1 MKYSDLIRFEPIET
15 VVQLREADSEDDAR
29 RLVETFVFSDRMTEL
44 LRDMVIPELQFAK
57 PADNKGL
64 LVVGNYGTGK
74 SHLMAM
80 LSAIAEHKE
89 LAQRIGNAR
98 VADSAAQIAGR
109 FKVIR
114 TEIGSTTMSLRDIIC
129 SVLEDNLAR
138 LDVKFEFPST
148 NDRHENK
155 SSLQEMMAAFQKV
168 HKDRGLL
175 LVLDELLDYL
185 RSRKDQALILDLQ
198 FLREL
203 GEFCKG
209 SRFRFIAGVQEA
221 LYGNPRFQFAAAEL
235 KRVSERYRPVLIGK
249 DDIAFV
255 VSERLLKKDA
265 KQQALVREHLT
276 KFGPLYGSLNERLDD
291 FVRLFPV
298 HPAYLDTF
306 ERVSVAEKREVL
318 KTLSATIRRI
328 INDDVP
334 KDDTGLIAYDSYW
347 GVLRENPSFRSVPEI
362 KEVIEKS
369 AKLAAIVQQSFTR
382 PQYKAAALRIVDAL
396 SVHRLTT
403 GDIYNPIG
411 TTPENLRDDLC
422 LMLPVPER
430 EAGFL
435 QTVVETV
442 LKEIVR
448 TVSGQFISFNKENGQ
463 YFIDLKK
470 DVDFDS
476 LIEKKAESL
485 DDSQLDRYYF
495 EALRRVVLEDPDAA
509 PYVSGYRIWEYE
521 VEWRERKAGR
531 DGYLFFG
538 APNERSTAQP
548 QRDFYLYF
556 VQPFDAPYF
565 KDEKKADEVF
575 FRLKQKDDKKKD
587 DVFDKALRLYAGA
600 REQAGTAS
608 GSNKK
613 IYEDKAGD
621 HLRTLTTWLREHMPT
636 AVEVTHEGRAKS
648 LLDVVRGKLPAGATV
663 RDYVNTAGSVLLAPH
678 FQDKSPDY
686 PIFSVLITRQ
696 NREQAAQEAL
706 RWIAGSVK
714 SKQGAAVLDAL
725 ELLDGD
731 VLQPR
736 ESRYAKHVL
745 ELLSQKGQGQVLN
758 RTELVQSEAGV
769 DYWTRFRI
777 EPEFLVVVAAALV
790 HSGDVVLSL
799 AGKKLDAAGID
810 QFAKL
815 SIGDARE
822 FKHVERPKDLPL
834 GALQELCELLGV
846 PKGLIVNPANRDE
859 AVAQIQQRVGELL
872 NRVVTA
878 QARVGELVFWGK
890 PVLSDQEQNEWRT
903 RFGGLKTFLES
914 LQPFN
919 TAGKLKNFPHDAA
932 AVKGQKPSLELTREI
947 EDLLQL
953 VQQVAPL
960 TSYLGKA
967 EALLDTAHAW
977 QDEVRT
983 SRTGLLTKIGSPKH
997 RADASFQRLLGQTLA
1012 ELKSKYQDAYLS
1024 AHERARLG
1032 ANDDKKKAALTKDP
1046 RLTQLQKLAGIEM
1059 MPTQQLRDFENRL
1072 FALKTCFQLGKPG
1085 LEADPICPHC
1095 SFRPVEELGASQVSG
1110 KEIRDLDEALDG
1122 LVQAWTQTLLTNLDD
1137 PTVAGNVDLVTD
1149 AKGKRELR
1157 EFIKSKSLPE
1167 PVTPAFV
1174 KALQEVL
1181 SGLQKVAVTSDQ
1193 LRAALADGGL
1203 PCTVT
1208 DLRERFDRHLGKLT
1222 KGMDVA
1228 KVRLVIE

>member
-1 MKYSDLIRFEPIET
+1 MKYSDIIQFEPIET
-15 VVQLREADSEDDAR
+15 VVQLREADSADDAR
-29 RLVETFVFSDRMTEL
+29 RLVETFVISDRMAEML
-44 LRDMVIPELQFAK
+44 GDLVIPQLQFAQ
-57 PADNKGL
+57 PVDNKGL

-74 SHLMAM
+74 SHLMAV
-80 LSAIAEHKE
+80 LSAVAEHQD
-89 LAQRIGNAR
+89 LAPLLRHSG
-98 VADSAAQIAGR
+98 VADRAAQIAGR

-129 SVLEDNLAR
+129 SVLEDNLAN
-138 LDVKFEFPST
+138 LGVKYAFPST
-148 NDRHENK
+148 DDRHENK
-155 SSLQEMMAAFQKV
+155 SALQEMMAAFQKV
-168 HKDRGLL
+168 HPDRGLL

-198 FLREL
+198 FLREI

-221 LYGNPRFQFAAAEL
+221 LYGNSRFQFAAAEL
-235 KRVSERYRPVLIGK
+235 KRVSERYKPILIGK

-255 VSERLLKKDA
+255 VSERLLKKNA

-276 KFGPLYGSLNERLDD
+276 KFGPLYGSMNERLDD
-291 FVRLFPV
+291 FVRLYPV

-306 ERVSVAEKREVL
+306 ERVSLAEKREVL

-328 INDDVP
+328 VNDDVP

-347 GVLRENPSFRSVPEI
+347 GVLRDNPSFRSVPEI

-369 AKLAAIVQQSFTR
+369 TVLEARIQQAFTR
-382 PQYKAAALRIVDAL
+382 PQYKAAAVRIVHAL
-396 SVHRLTT
+396 SVHRLTME
-403 GDIYNPIG
+403 DIYAPLG
-411 TTPENLRDDLC
+411 ATAEELRDDLC
-422 LMLPVPER
+422 LMLPLPER

-435 QTVVETV
+435 RTVVETV

-448 TVSGQFISFNKENGQ
+448 TVSGQFLSFNKENGQ

-485 DDSQLDRYYF
+485 NDSQLDRYYF
-495 EALRRVVLEDPDAA
+495 DALRRVVLEDPETT
-509 PYVSGYRIWEYE
+509 PYVTGYRIWQHE

-548 QRDFYLYF
+548 PRDFYLYF

-565 KDEKKADEVF
+565 KDEKRADEVF
-575 FRLKQKDDKKKD
+575 FRLKDRDDA
-587 DVFDKALRLYAGA
+587 VNSALRLYAGA
-600 REQAGTAS
+600 REQAATAS

-613 IYEDKAGD
+613 IYEDKATD
-621 HLRTLTTWLREHMPT
+621 QLRNLTTWLREHMPT
-636 AVEVTHEGRAKS
+636 AVEVTHEGRAKP
-648 LLDVVRGKLPAGATV
+648 LLDVVRGKLPPSATV
-663 RDYVNTAGSVLLAPH
+663 RDYVNTASSALLAAH

-686 PIFSVLITRQ
+686 PIFSVVITRQ

-731 VLQPR
+731 VLKPR

-769 DYWTRFRI
+769 DYWTRFRL
-777 EPEFLVVVAAALV
+777 EPEFLVVVAASLV

-799 AGKKLDAAGID
+799 AGKKVDAASID

-815 SIGDARE
+815 NIGDARE

-834 GALQELCELLGV
+834 ASLQELCELLDV

-859 AVAQIQQRVGELL
+859 AVAKIQQRVGELL
-872 NRVVTA
+872 GKVVTA
-878 QARVGELVFWGK
+878 QARVVELVFWGK
-890 PVLSDQEQNEWRT
+890 PVLSDQEQSDWRT
-903 RFGGLKTFLES
+903 RLGGLKTFLES

-932 AVKGQKPSLELTREI
+932 AVKAQKPALGLTREV
-947 EDLLQL
+947 EELLQL
-953 VQQVAPL
+953 VQQVTPL

-967 EALLDTAHAW
+967 EALLDAAHPW
-977 QDEVRT
+977 QEEVRT
-983 SRTGLLTKIGSPKH
+983 SRTNLLTKVGSPKH

-1012 ELKSKYQDAYLS
+1012 ELKSKYQDAYLA

-1032 ANDDKKKAALTKDP
+1032 ANDDKKKAAITKDP
-1046 RLTQLQKLAGIEM
+1046 RLARLQKLSGIEM
-1059 MPTQQLRDFENRL
+1059 MPTQQLREFENRL
-1072 FALKTCFQLGKPG
+1072 FVLKTCFQLSKPE
-1085 LEADPICPHC
+1085 LEADPMCPHC
-1095 SFRPVEELGASQVSG
+1095 SFRPAEEAGAPQASG
-1110 KEIRDLDEALDG
+1110 KVLRELDEALEV

-1149 AKGKRELR
+1149 SKGKRELK

-1167 PVTPAFV
+1167 PIGPAFV

-1181 SGLQKVAVTSDQ
+1181 SGLQKVVITGDE

-1203 PCTVT
+1203 PCTVA
-1208 DLRERFDRHLGKLT
+1208 DLRDRFERHLGKLT
-1222 KGMDVA
+1222 KGRDSA